1 MTGENDNLIVS
12 AALIDLHGPKILAQ
26 ESFYQSAPSVELHN
40 RVLEQFYE
48 LAVAVSM
55 DEVLELNVADRH
67 WLVTRLDDVS
77 VIVVQCHDST
87 PDTQDITALRALKKA
102 FMWKMGDGSIREY
115 KAEFVKLVR
124 RHLVRPAKFVII
136 TSAHI
141 GVENHSG
148 KATLSMVSE
157 PGGTTREPIRVG
169 PYLVS
174 VKHCDFETFQWTDD
188 FLDATGFGLVVSP
201 DVDEGFYHKTTET
214 IRSHLPS
221 ALVLVIPGSDDE
233 LEFARQIE
241 DTLDAQLCDSVSEDS
256 INLLLTLLATAML
269 TDMHPEL
276 ARKTWAIE
284 KINYESPI
292 SEIEHLGHQAFIV
305 TEKQTG
311 TAVFTYYY
319 EPKSKVIERAPN
331 LITAISMFK
340 LDYSGSNKTSVFTT
354 GTLNFIMIEHDELV
368 FTLITGN
375 RDDVDELREK
385 FSFLPDLWKDE
396 NPDDLQCVEDDL
408 YKSPP
413 FTLKLLATLP
423 PEYLLPRMVPYR
435 VKEIEWDRF
444 SSEMV
449 KDFLQAVWSSLD
461 GHMDLKRLAY
471 GGGPQMTLGA
481 IHLLRRLGAIDLKV
495 VIRPTD
501 ILEKGRPPTSEERSL
516 YSNLDKLLGVVDG
529 TRTLSEIAQ
538 QAGIDNNVLITVFTE
553 LYKRGI
559 IRIRN

>member
-1 MTGENDNLIVS
+1 MIVS

-26 ESFYQSAPSVELHN
+26 ESFYQSAPSIELHN
-40 RVLEQFYE
+40 KVLDQFYE

-67 WLVTRLDDVS
+67 WLIMRLDDVS
-77 VIVVQCHDST
+77 VIVVQCHGSDADS
-87 PDTQDITALRALKKA
+87 QDIAALRALKKA
-102 FMWKMGDGSIREY
+102 FMWKMGEGSVREY
-115 KAEFVKLVR
+115 KADFVRLAQ
-124 RHLVRPAKFVII
+124 RHLLRSAKFVII
-136 TSAHI
+136 TASDI
-141 GVENHSG
+141 DVGNHSG
-148 KATLSMVSE
+148 KATLRMVTG
-157 PGGTTREPIRVG
+157 PGGTAPEPIRVG

-174 VKHCDFETFQWTDD
+174 VTHRDFETFQWADD

-201 DVDEGFYHKTTET
+201 DVDKGFYHKLATQ
-214 IRSHLPS
+214 IRSHLQS
-221 ALVLVIPGSDDE
+221 ALILIVPGSDDE

-241 DTLDAQLCDSVSEDS
+241 DALDAQLCDSVSEDP
-256 INLLLTLLATAML
+256 IDLLLALMATAML

-284 KINYESPI
+284 DIKYETPASQA
-292 SEIEHLGHQAFIV
+292 EYLGHQAFIV

-311 TAVFTYYY
+311 SAVFTYYY

-340 LDYSGSNKTSVFTT
+340 LDHSGLNKTSVFTT
-354 GTLNFIMIEHDELV
+354 GTLNFIMIEHNELV

-385 FSFLPDLWKDE
+385 FSFLPDLWDDE
-396 NPDDLQCVEDDL
+396 NPSDLQCVEDDL

-423 PEYLLPRMVPYR
+423 PEYLLPRMVPFR
-435 VKEIEWDRF
+435 VKELEWSRF

-449 KDFLQAVWSSLD
+449 RDFLQAVWNSLD
-461 GHMDLKRLAY
+461 GHMDLMRLAY

-481 IHLLRRLGAIDLKV
+481 IHLLRRLGAIDLKI

-501 ILEKGRPPTSEERSL
+501 ILEKGRRPTDEEYSL
-516 YSNLDKLLGVVDG
+516 YSNLDKLLNEVNG
-529 TRTLSEIAQ
+529 TQTLADIAQ
-538 QAGIDNNVLITVFTE
+538 RTGIDNNVLITVFTE

-559 IRIRN
+559 VRIRT